1 MADKDKI
8 KGDLS
13 ELLGSLLEVAMGMR
27 VAEAPDAAGY
37 LVATILEHNEPEQL
51 DLTNLN
57 RGQFVMQ
64 IEPGEDFF
72 RVTVEAVE

>member
-1 MADKDKI
+1 MADMDKI

-13 ELLGSLLEVAMGMR
+13 ELLGSLLEVAMGQR
-27 VAEAPDAAGY
+27 VPEAPDAAGY
-37 LVATILEHNEPEQL
+37 LVATLLEHNTPEHL
-51 DLTNLN
+51 DLTNLK
-57 RGQFVMQ
+57 RSQFVMQ